1 MKVWIFYQEL
11 SVLAFNCQWS
21 HFTSGRVML
30 VVIGVPAQQV
40 VTAVSTNKIIA
51 PGRTKM
57 AGWGCDSMIAGK
69 INYKTQ
75 WTIIMLV
82 TRTITHTGWVQTLA
96 PPTSWSEMKLFA
108 TITRISVSRHQ
119 NVYSVTALRFITNN
133 ERRMQSEMILN
144 CQTKGFWPT

>member
-1 MKVWIFYQEL
+1 
-11 SVLAFNCQWS
+11 
-21 HFTSGRVML
+21 ML

-40 VTAVSTNKIIA
+40 VTAVSTNKMIA

-57 AGWGCDSMIAGK
+57 AGWGYDSMIAGK

-96 PPTSWSEMKLFA
+96 PPTSWWWEMKLFA
-108 TITRISVSRHQ
+108 TITRISVIGHQ
-119 NVYSVTALRFITNN
+119 NIHCDGVKGTFITNVIN
-133 ERRMQSEMILN
+133 ERPMQYKMSLN
-144 CQTKGFWPT
+144 KRVLTSLICIIWRREEKLLKMQKITGRRRGG